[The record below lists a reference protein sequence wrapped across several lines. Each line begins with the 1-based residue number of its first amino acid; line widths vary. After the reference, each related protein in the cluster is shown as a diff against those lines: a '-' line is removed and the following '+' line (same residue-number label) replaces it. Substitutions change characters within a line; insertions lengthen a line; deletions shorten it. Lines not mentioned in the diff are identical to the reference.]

1 MSVKRLAILAAG
13 LSALPLV
20 TQAQDINVQP
30 GFYVGAGG
38 GLVVPLSS
46 STAGGNVGWTVGGQ
60 VGYDFVG
67 PRISLDVGYGQ
78 LPLNFNLPG
87 TALNGKAG
95 QLTGLVNLY

>member
-1 MSVKRLAILAAG
+1 MIKPILAAAA
-13 LSALPLV
+13 ALAVLPIAAN
-20 TQAQDINVQP
+20 AQDINVQP

-67 PRISLDVGYGQ
+67 PRISLDVGYGK

-95 QLTGLVNLY
+95 QLTGLVNL